1 MGRSGTVAAG
11 LPEARVKR
19 ASVGGLALGA
29 MAVGALAAGS
39 AAVGALAVGAMLIGR
54 LKVGQ
59 AEAKKLTV
67 GRLEVEEL
75 LIGGEQQV
83 HGQLDIL
90 GSLRWDIESPDGFF
104 NRRDKCRGGTDSND
118 LKFPIRSD
126 IDRKDPQRLCDCVHV
141 TLDRKD
147 LLNILSLWGCLRLR

>member
-1 MGRSGTVAAG
+1 VSNDQGRRAVACCLVQGQHKREATSIRIISDSLYDDQLTRIHAMARHHQSAFVLVLAFSIGCTVTSRRLDPPDQ

-75 LIGGEQQV
+75 LIGGEQV
-83 HGQLDIL
+83 NAGDISRST
-90 GSLRWDIESPDGFF
+90 GS
-104 NRRDKCRGGTDSND
+104 
-118 LKFPIRSD
+118 
-126 IDRKDPQRLCDCVHV
+126 
-141 TLDRKD
+141 
-147 LLNILSLWGCLRLR
+147 